1 MRRNEERMRRFHIH
15 TFGCQMNRYDSE
27 RVAGLL
33 SARGWEVVDT
43 PEKADLLIINTCSV
57 REKPMEKVFSFA
69 GRFLKQAER
78 GKMRIFVM
86 GCVAQQLGEEIVKR
100 APYIAGVF
108 GPGCEAVIP
117 SAAESDSTPIIRTD
131 PAALAET
138 ELFPPEYDNLWRG
151 SCSAFV
157 TVMHGCNNYCTYCIV
172 PSVRGPE
179 VSRSTDEIVKE
190 IEVLTKRGIREVT
203 LLGQNVNSYR
213 DPKNGADFTD
223 LLHSIATIPR
233 LDRIRFVTSHPRDFT
248 ERLARAFAEIPT
260 LMPYLHL
267 PAQAG
272 SDRILAAMGRG
283 YTAGE
288 YLDRI
293 TLARHFCPDISLSGD
308 FIVGF
313 PGETEEDFA
322 ATLHLIERV
331 RYDTLFAFAYSS
343 RPGTRA
349 AEMPETLPQEEK
361 LDRLNRLLT
370 MQKAAMV
377 TTRQRFL
384 GRRVLVLV
392 EGKSPSGDTMMG
404 RSEHNQIVHIRGSD
418 SDDVGSIMPVTVTEV
433 LENTLRG
440 TKGD

>member
-1 MRRNEERMRRFHIH
+1 MRRFHIH

-33 SARGWEVVDT
+33 VARGWEAVDD
-43 PEKADLLIINTCSV
+43 PEEADLLIINTCSV

-69 GRFLKQAER
+69 GRFMKQAER
-78 GKMRIFVM
+78 GDMRIFVM
-86 GCVAQQLGEEIVKR
+86 GCVAQQLGEEMVKR

-108 GPGCEAVIP
+108 GPGCEAAIP
-117 SAAESDSTPIIRTD
+117 SAAGSDTLPVVLTD
-131 PAALAET
+131 PAALADT
-138 ELFPPEYDNLWRG
+138 ELFPPEYDNLWQG

-157 TVMHGCNNYCTYCIV
+157 TVMHGCDNYCTYCIV
-172 PSVRGPE
+172 PFVRGPE
-179 VSRSTDEIVKE
+179 VSRSADEIVRE
-190 IEVLTKRGIREVT
+190 IRSLTERGIREVT

-213 DPKNGADFTD
+213 DPVSGGDFTA
-223 LLHSIATIPR
+223 LLQRVAVIPR

-283 YTAGE
+283 YSAAE

-293 TLARHFCPDISLSGD
+293 ALARRYCPDISLSGD
-308 FIVGF
+308 FIAGF
-313 PGETEEDFA
+313 PGETEEDFT
-322 ATLHLIERV
+322 ATLRLIETV

-349 AEMPETLPQEEK
+349 AEMNDTLSQEEK

-370 MQKAAMV
+370 MQKAVMS
-377 TTRQRFL
+377 TTRRRFL
-384 GRRVLVLV
+384 GRTVQVLI
-392 EGKSPSGDTMMG
+392 EGKSPSGGTMMG
-404 RSEHNQIVHIRGSD
+404 RSEHNQIVHVRGSD
-418 SDDVGSIMPVTVTEV
+418 WSDIGGIVPVTVTEV

-440 TKGD
+440 KKGG